1 MERETRKRKRI
12 EIKKEWE
19 EKLRVNKRKEY
30 RDDEK
35 KRLKERD
42 WDKVKNRRKTRQKD
56 RNSMSFFFL
65 VFHGLSTLWSLF
77 TPRKSFLI
85 WNIFWREVNNG

>member
-30 RDDEK
+30 RDDEI

-56 RNSMSFFFL
+56 RNCMSFFFS
-65 VFHGLSTLWSLF
+65 F
-77 TPRKSFLI
+77 PRLINFLKFI
-85 WNIFWREVNNG
+85 YTQKIFFNLKYFLKGG